1 MVTSFLDRL
10 RSYACLVAQF
20 GVAVFEDF
28 ATVEFLTLSFKVLLH
43 HVDVIFVHLMIHS
56 GISNDQNSEFV
67 ETSCDLF
74 AFLLPALFPFEK
86 FMHINDW
93 RLLQL
98 RDHVLNSAFSVF
110 HLTFRLFNR

>member
-1 MVTSFLDRL
+1 
-10 RSYACLVAQF
+10 
-20 GVAVFEDF
+20 
-28 ATVEFLTLSFKVLLH
+28 
-43 HVDVIFVHLMIHS
+43 
-56 GISNDQNSEFV
+56 
-67 ETSCDLF
+67 
-74 AFLLPALFPFEK
+74 LLPALFPFEK